1 MKFFLEGKMNV
12 ILTSTGFEN
21 LVTLRKITKIINK
34 DFKNLKMLVIPVAR
48 KYEYSKEKYL
58 KDYINLGFKKE
69 NIYFFD
75 DENPE
80 VFRNLNIDLI
90 YVCGGNTFLLQKCLR
105 ESDFEKD
112 IVEYVRQRCN
122 IFRCKRGNACRYC

>member
-1 MKFFLEGKMNV
+1 MNV

-21 LVTLRKITKIINK
+21 IVTLRKITKIINK

-122 IFRCKRGNACRYC
+122 IFRCKRGNTCRYC

>member
-1 MKFFLEGKMNV
+1 MNV

-34 DFKNLKMLVIPVAR
+34 DFNNLKMLVIPVAR
-48 KYEYSKEKYL
+48 KYEYSEEKYL
-58 KDYINLGFKKE
+58 NDYINLGFKKE

-90 YVCGGNTFLLQKCLR
+90 YVCGGNTFLLQKCLQ

-112 IVEYVRQRCN
+112 IVEYARQRCN
-122 IFRCKRGNACRYC
+122 IFRCKRGNACCYC

>member
-1 MKFFLEGKMNV
+1 MNI

-21 LVTLRKITKIINK
+21 VVALEKITRIINK
-34 DFKNLKMLVIPVAR
+34 DFRNLKMLVIPVAR
-48 KYEYSKEKYL
+48 KYEYSREKYL
-58 KDYINLGFKKE
+58 KDYINLGFEKE
-69 NIYFFD
+69 NIFFFD

-80 VFRNLNIDLI
+80 AFRNLNIDLI

-105 ESDFEKD
+105 EADFEKD

-122 IFRCKRGNACRYC
+122 IFGRKCWNTCCYC